1 MERHTVNE
9 IEIFTIPFDKARTIS
24 CAFLIKKGSAH
35 EPEELAGISHFIEH
49 MAFRG
54 TKSYDHFSLKY
65 TVEVV
70 GGTLNA
76 FTDKLATA
84 YYAKVPEFHFGKTLN
99 VLKEITFYPIFSPED
114 TEIERKIILEEYKMS
129 QDDPTSK
136 LFDTLV
142 ETVWPGPYGRP
153 IIGRKETIEKISSE
167 DLREYHRKNYNLPD
181 TKIILAGKVND
192 DYLSLLE
199 KELSELERNKPGDP
213 LPPPPSFEHTE
224 PRYIVR
230 NDLEQ
235 VHIAMARPICGRISE
250 DIYPLYALNTA
261 LGSGMSSI
269 LFHEIREKEGFVY
282 DVFSQIYAL
291 KETGII
297 IVYAALSPEKI
308 DEFFSKMKEVLSNES
323 LFMKNFEYGKTRY
336 LGKLDMVTDNPAGM
350 MSFVIDNLSH
360 DSLETI
366 EERVERIKNVSKED
380 YRRAYERFIAGN
392 WSVFGIGPE
401 SGKIIEKH
409 EMIV

>member
-1 MERHTVNE
+1 MEKCTIND
-9 IEIFTIPFDKARTIS
+9 IETFIIPFDKARTVS

-54 TKSYDHFSLKY
+54 TKKYDHFSLKY

-70 GGTLNA
+70 GGSLNA

-84 YYAKVPEFHFGKTLN
+84 YYAKVPEFHFEKTAD
-99 VLKEITFYPIFSPED
+99 VLKELTFHPVFSPED
-114 TEIERKIILEEYKMS
+114 TEIERKIIIEEYKMA

-136 LFDTLV
+136 LFDTLI

-153 IIGRKETIEKISSE
+153 IIGRRETIEKISAE
-167 DLREYHRKNYNLPD
+167 DLREYHRKNYSPSD
-181 TKIILAGKVND
+181 TKIVLAGKVKDQYLKFLEDILKDLKKSEGKND
-192 DYLSLLE
+192 
-199 KELSELERNKPGDP
+199 
-213 LPPPPSFEHTE
+213 LPPSPSFHFSE

-235 VHIAMARPICGRISE
+235 VHVAIAKPVCGREDE
-250 DIYPLYALNTA
+250 DIYPLFVLNTA

-282 DVFSQIYAL
+282 DVFSQLYTL
-291 KETGII
+291 KETGIL

-308 DEFFSKMKEVLSNES
+308 EEFFEKLRAVLSS
-323 LFMKNFEYGKTRY
+323 RDLFMRNFEYGKMRY
-336 LGKLDMVTDNPAGM
+336 LGKLEMITDNPAGM

-360 DSLETI
+360 SSLETL
-366 EERVERIKNVSKED
+366 EDRVEKVKTVTQEK
-380 YRRAYERFIAGN
+380 YQRAYEKFLSGK

-401 SGKIIEKH
+401 SGRILENH